1 MEYISKEDAIDCVL
15 SQYCASSDE
24 TEEALGNAIEEIKK
38 RPAADVV
45 ERKCDEEF
53 EWCTDCKEYD
63 HDRHCCPRFS
73 RVINTTL
80 QDIRVEVVEDII
92 ELINNAAVVSPSKDY
107 RDGFNA
113 FKEVLVEVIKERYP
127 DDN

>member
-1 MEYISKEDAIDCVL
+1 MKTYISKEDAIDCVL

-45 ERKCDEEF
+45 ERKYD

-63 HDRHCCPRFS
+63 HDRHCCLRFS

-80 QDIRVEVVEDII
+80 QDIRVAVVEDIT
-92 ELINNAAVVSPSKDY
+92 ELINNAAVISPSEDY
-107 RDGFNA
+107 RDGFDA
-113 FKEVLVEVIKERYP
+113 CKEALVEVIKERYP
-127 DDN
+127 DAN